1 MYNDYIKI
9 INIYVKCTTFLI
21 KKRTS
26 PPRTPSIPQS
36 LRDLFRFARQMQT
49 AMGSHIPHASGRIL
63 AERFI
68 SYTSF
73 PFSNLVI
80 KEVIGPGVSLSR
92 DRA

>member
-1 MYNDYIKI
+1 MYYFPD
-9 INIYVKCTTFLI
+9 
-21 KKRTS
+21 KKADES
-26 PPRTPSIPQS
+26 ASNSFNPSIVEGLVPLCAPDADCHGQS
-36 LRDLFRFARQMQT
+36 
-49 AMGSHIPHASGRIL
+49 ASGRIL